1 MNQTTLEDL
10 YYGNI
15 NPNEI
20 SFVRG
25 SEYGNC
31 FDKVTELSKSVCS
44 QLSEEYI
51 NKMNELESAYTRILS
66 ETEREYF
73 ISGFKLGAKIMTEVY
88 NGRST
93 TFREQIQLIHIN
105 IWTLENLCVKILYV
119 DFYNQI
125 GGGYE
130 R

>member
-1 MNQTTLEDL
+1 MKQTTLEDL

-25 SEYGNC
+25 SEYAKC
-31 FDKVTELSKSVCS
+31 FDKVAELSKSVCS

-51 NKMNELESAYTRILS
+51 NKMNELESSYTRILS

-73 ISGFKLGAKIMTEVY
+73 IACF
-88 NGRST
+88 
-93 TFREQIQLIHIN
+93 
-105 IWTLENLCVKILYV
+105 KIL
-119 DFYNQI
+119 
-125 GGGYE
+125 
-130 R
+130 RL